1 MSEKPW
7 QTYFVFWK
15 HACIALA
22 VFFVALFA
30 TSCSQKPEEKPPDV
44 DFYTCTMHPSVRKQ
58 HPNDKCPICGM
69 DLVPVLK
76 KDAGTNHAVAAS
88 SDAPSQFF
96 IAPERLQQ
104 IGVTRETVKRQ
115 HLHRSIRT
123 AGTVAYDARKHWEYV
138 ARVDGYIKEL
148 FVFSRG
154 ERLER
159 GAPILTIYSPDLFTT
174 EREFIDALAISGGS
188 GSDAATNSTGQLLK
202 SARERLRLWNISD
215 QQIAELEKT
224 RKPSE
229 TLTLDSPF
237 AGVVRS
243 ISAAQGG
250 KIAKG
255 DSLVDLVDLSTVW
268 VWAWFYE
275 DDFPLLKPGMPVTIS
290 SKSLCGEKLRGTIS
304 LVDPFVDP
312 ALRTGRVRIDLENP
326 ESKLQ
331 PDMYVDVELLVD
343 GGEAVAIPAS
353 AVLPTGE
360 HNIVFVDKGGGNLE
374 PRYVE
379 LGGKFGE
386 FYAVKSGVAE
396 GEQVITSANFLID
409 AEAKVQ
415 RALKSF

>member
-1 MSEKPW
+1 
-7 QTYFVFWK
+7 
-15 HACIALA
+15 
-22 VFFVALFA
+22 
-30 TSCSQKPEEKPPDV
+30 
-44 DFYTCTMHPSVRKQ
+44 
-58 HPNDKCPICGM
+58 M

-76 KDAGTNHAVAAS
+76 KDAGTNQAAAAAS
-88 SDAPSQFF
+88 DKPSEFF

-115 HLHRSIRT
+115 HLRRSIRA
-123 AGTVAYDARKHWEYV
+123 AGSVAYDARKHWEYV

-159 GAPILTIYSPDLFTT
+159 GAPILTIYSPDLLTT
-174 EREFIDALAISGGS
+174 EREFIDALAIGNGI
-188 GSDAATNSTGQLLK
+188 GSDLATNSNEQLLK

-229 TLTLDSPF
+229 TLTLYSPF
-237 AGVVRS
+237 AGVVRN
-243 ISAAQGG
+243 ISAVQGG
-250 KIAKG
+250 KVASG
-255 DSLVDLVDLSTVW
+255 DSLVDVVDLSTVW

-275 DDFPLLKPGMPVTIS
+275 DDFPLLKPGMQVVITS
-290 SKSLCGEKLRGTIS
+290 ASLSGKTMHGTIS
-304 LVDPFVDP
+304 LADPFVDP

-331 PDMYVDVELLVD
+331 PDMYVNVELLVD
-343 GGEAVAIPAS
+343 GGEDVAIPAS

-360 HNIVFVDKGGGNLE
+360 HNIVFVDKGGGKLE

-379 LGGKFGE
+379 LGRKFGE
-386 FYAVKSGVAE
+386 FFAVKSGIAE
-396 GEQVITSANFLID
+396 GDQVITSANFLID